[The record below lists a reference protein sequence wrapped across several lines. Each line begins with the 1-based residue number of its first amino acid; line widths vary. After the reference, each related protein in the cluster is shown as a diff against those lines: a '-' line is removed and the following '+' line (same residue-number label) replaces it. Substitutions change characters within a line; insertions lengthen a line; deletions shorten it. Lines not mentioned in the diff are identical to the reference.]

1 MPRPASDTRSES
13 FWTAVLGAGVLG
25 LGLLTL
31 WPLLFAA
38 PRVPQVLR
46 EELPPLAVTERTGE
60 AAPEYPTTANVTP
73 LISGRLN
80 LNTATREQLEALPE
94 VGPALAE
101 RIEAARPL
109 RSLADLDA
117 VKGIGPSTLEQ
128 LEPLVKFE

>member
-1 MPRPASDTRSES
+1 MDWGRGEA
-13 FWTAVLGAGVLG
+13 FWTAVLAAGVL
-25 LGLLTL
+25 LLATLTL
-31 WPLLFAA
+31 WPLLFPAVRA
-38 PRVPQVLR
+38 PQVLR
-46 EELPPLAVTERTGE
+46 QDPGPLTVTQATGE
-60 AAPEYPTTANVTP
+60 AAPEYPRTASVEP

-94 VGPALAE
+94 IGPALAG

-117 VKGIGPSTLEQ
+117 VKGIGPATLEQ